1 MLRATRWASVLRQ
14 PIRPRLGRFHP
25 GARSLTGGSR
35 IDQKQAAAEAT
46 PASAPSSEEKARRRV
61 HFPGARNS
69 YFTDQMDFISG
80 LDEAIPTY
88 QVMDNEGKV
97 ADPSQDPNLS
107 QETAVKIYRNMV
119 TLNLMDVIMYEA
131 QRQGRISFYMTT
143 YGEESTVGSAEAL
156 DPQDVI
162 FGQYREA
169 GVLLH
174 RGYTLRDFMAQCY
187 SNRHDSG
194 KGRQMPVHYGSRELN
209 FHTISS
215 PLATQIPQAA
225 GAAYALKR
233 AGRPHCVM
241 CYFGDG
247 AASEGDFHAAL
258 NFAATLKCPVI
269 FFCRNNGFAI
279 STPVEEQYKGD
290 GIGYGVHSIRVD
302 GNDVWAVYNATKQA
316 RELATQQHVPVLIE
330 AMTYRV
336 GHHSTSDDSSAYR
349 SKKEV
354 EDWKHKDNPITRLRK
369 YLEARDWWNEQQ
381 EADLRTEMR
390 KQLLAAFAAAEK
402 EKKPALSELFTDVYD
417 KSPQHLQEQERELHE
432 LIKRYPEYYPVDDLA
447 DK

>member
-1 MLRATRWASVLRQ
+1 MLRRRLPARHAALVSLAPGITSVDQRRQ
-14 PIRPRLGRFHP
+14 ING
-25 GARSLTGGSR
+25 T
-35 IDQKQAAAEAT
+35 AAAVEEQ
-46 PASAPSSEEKARRRV
+46 PSSIDNKIKRKV
-61 HFPGARNS
+61 HFPGATNS
-69 YFTDQMDFISG
+69 YFTEDMNFISG
-80 LDEAIPTY
+80 LDETIPTY

-97 ADPSQDPNLS
+97 ADPKQDPNLG
-107 QETAVKIYRNMV
+107 QETAVSIYKNMI

-143 YGEESTVGSAEAL
+143 YGEESTVGSAVAL
-156 DPQDVI
+156 DSQDVI

-174 RGYTLRDFMAQCY
+174 RGFTLREFMAQCY
-187 SNRHDSG
+187 SNHNDSG

-233 AGRPHCVM
+233 AGRRNCVM

-290 GIGYGVHSIRVD
+290 GIGYGINSIRVD
-302 GNDVWAVYNATKQA
+302 GNDVWAVYNATKRA
-316 RELATQQHVPVLIE
+316 RDLA

-354 EDWKHKDNPITRLRK
+354 EDWKQKDNPITRLRK
-369 YLEARDWWNEQQ
+369 YLEAPS
-381 EADLRTEMR
+381 
-390 KQLLAAFAAAEK
+390 EK
-402 EKKPALSELFTDVYD
+402 EKKPALREMFTDVYD
-417 KSPQHLQEQERELHE
+417 KPPINLQEQEKELHE
-432 LIKRYPEYYPVDDLA
+432 LIERYPEYYSTDDLA
-447 DK
+447 SD